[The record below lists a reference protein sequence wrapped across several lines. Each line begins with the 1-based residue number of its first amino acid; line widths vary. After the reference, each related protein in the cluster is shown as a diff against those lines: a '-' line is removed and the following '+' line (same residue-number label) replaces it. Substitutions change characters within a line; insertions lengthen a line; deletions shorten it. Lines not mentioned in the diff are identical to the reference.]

1 MIIVVANFN
10 VGTYGLYEI
19 DLEAT
24 IRGYQDLDKN
34 LPIHTQDAAA
44 GSDRIGL
51 KDVSGRRRR

>member
-1 MIIVVANFN
+1 M
-10 VGTYGLYEI
+10 GTYGLYEI